1 MNAAWSGLTS
11 LGSSQSVVL
20 GILCLG
26 VFSTALDQTVVV
38 AALPSVMVD
47 LEIPLTNLDK
57 AAWIVTGYLIAYTV
71 AMPLAGRL
79 SDVHGR
85 VRMFQAALVLFS
97 IGSALVAV
105 APDFSWIVSARV
117 LQAIGGGATVPIGL
131 AMAVGAVAPEKRG
144 VALGL
149 VAASAEAGSV
159 LGPLYGGAIIE
170 WLGWRWIF
178 WLDIPQSFILIGALA
193 ILPNRANPAAKMDYF
208 GALALG
214 GALTVLTMALAQR
227 SIFSGESITPYLLVA
242 FGVVLVGVFVVVQRR
257 AVQPLLASFLY
268 SSKAFLSSNI
278 TQFLVGV
285 ALIISLVTVPLMA
298 STVMEK
304 PAWESALHLVRL
316 TAAIPVGALVGGY
329 VLRWTG
335 VRPVCIVGL
344 ALMGAGLLIMSS
356 WETEVAEPR
365 LSLPLAMAGLGFGL
379 VIPPISVSALSAAPS
394 HYWGAAAS
402 LVTASRMMGMALGL
416 AALSAWGIE
425 RFYSLT
431 GHVTIGETFEETE
444 APLIEAGVTVFQ
456 NLFTIAGFLS
466 LVAIL
471 PALLMQVE
479 DAEESE
485 GVHLRSFRQRRH
497 IRRLGTDRQR
507 ARLDVRHIEQVP
519 DQLPH
524 PFGLL
529 DDDPVELVHLGGV
542 QTG

>member
-1 MNAAWSGLTS
+1 MNAAKSGFTS

-47 LEIPLTNLDK
+47 LEIPLTDLDR
-57 AAWIVTGYLIAYTV
+57 ASWIVTGYLIAYTV

-131 AMAVGAVAPEKRG
+131 AMAVGVVAPEKRG
-144 VALGL
+144 IALGL

-178 WLDIPQSFILIGALA
+178 WLDIPQSFILIGFLA

-227 SIFSGESITPYLLVA
+227 SIFSGESIIPYLLFA
-242 FGVVLVGVFVVVQRR
+242 LGVFLVVVFIVIERR

-268 SSKAFLSSNI
+268 SSRAFLSSNI
-278 TQFLVGV
+278 AQFLVGV
-285 ALIISLVTVPLMA
+285 ALIIALVAVPLMA
-298 STVMEK
+298 ATVMEK
-304 PAWESALHLVRL
+304 GAWESALHLVRL
-316 TAAIPVGALVGGY
+316 MAAIPVGAVVGGY

-335 VRPVCIVGL
+335 VRTVCTTGL
-344 ALMGAGLLIMSS
+344 VLIGTGLLIMSG
-356 WETEVAEPR
+356 WETEVEEPW
-365 LSLPLAMAGLGFGL
+365 LSVPLAVAGLGFGL
-379 VIPPISVSALSAAPS
+379 VIPAINVSALSAAPS

-402 LVTASRMMGMALGL
+402 LVTASRMVGMALGL
-416 AALSAWGIE
+416 SALSAWGIE

-431 GHVTIGETFEETE
+431 AHVTIGATYEETE

-456 NLFTIAGFLS
+456 NLFMIAGVLS

-471 PALLMQVE
+471 PALLMRVEDVE
-479 DAEESE
+479 DAEGFAE
-485 GVHLRSFRQRRH
+485 
-497 IRRLGTDRQR
+497 
-507 ARLDVRHIEQVP
+507 AVP
-519 DQLPH
+519 ANAAETGGWQLA
-524 PFGLL
+524 GKN
-529 DDDPVELVHLGGV
+529 
-542 QTG
+542 

>member
-1 MNAAWSGLTS
+1 MNAARSGFRS
-11 LGSSQSVVL
+11 LGSSQTVVL
-20 GILCLG
+20 SILCLG

-38 AALPSVMVD
+38 AALPAVMVD
-47 LEIPLTNLDK
+47 LEIPLTDLDT

-79 SDVHGR
+79 SDVRGR

-97 IGSALVAV
+97 IGSALVAI

-131 AMAVGAVAPEKRG
+131 AMAVGAVSPEKRG

-170 WLGWRWIF
+170 WIGWRWIF
-178 WLDIPQSFILIGALA
+178 WLDIPQSFFLIGLLA
-193 ILPNRANPAAKMDYF
+193 ILPNRVNPGAKMDYF
-208 GALALG
+208 GALALA

-227 SIFSGESITPYLLVA
+227 SVFTGDSIVPYLLIA
-242 FGVVLVGVFVVVQRR
+242 FGIFLVGVFVVVQRR
-257 AVQPLLASFLY
+257 AIQPLFASFLY
-268 SSKAFLSSNI
+268 SSKAFASSNM

-285 ALIISLVTVPLMA
+285 ALIISLVAVPLMA
-298 STVMEK
+298 ATVMEK
-304 PAWESALHLVRL
+304 EAWESALHLFRL
-316 TAAIPVGALVGGY
+316 TACIPIGALVGGY
-329 VLRWTG
+329 ILRWTG
-335 VRPVCIVGL
+335 VRPVCVAGL
-344 ALMGAGLLIMSS
+344 ALIGAGLLVMSS
-356 WETEVAEPR
+356 WETVVAEPR
-365 LSLPLAMAGLGFGL
+365 LTVPLVMAGFGFGL
-379 VIPPISVSALSAAPS
+379 VIPPIHVSALSAAPS

-431 GHVTIGETFEETE
+431 GHVTLGDTFEETE

-456 NLFTIAGFLS
+456 NLFTIAGFLA

-479 DAEESE
+479 DVEESE
-485 GVHLRSFRQRRH
+485 ELHL
-497 IRRLGTDRQR
+497 
-507 ARLDVRHIEQVP
+507 E
-519 DQLPH
+519 
-524 PFGLL
+524 PFPPSPPG
-529 DDDPVELVHLGGV
+529 
-542 QTG
+542 